1 MSDMDFAKVDAFLE
15 KTAEVMA
22 LIEDA
27 DSDMESKSF
36 YIDPETKV
44 RRVRDAAYWG
54 MPVNTVITPGMKPV
68 NRNAARALASRAR
81 AASTPRSV
89 SVGGR
94 TRPNHKRGDASSARG
109 YRGLDTIVRGWADGY
124 AGLGLDPNEAVAKA
138 KQFDANNSRLNG
150 DRSSS
155 PASRTLAVAEMEDV
169 IAYPSEHPMDVRRVA
184 KATLAHF
191 NRRPHAV
198 WEHHDGKDVV
208 VYAHSWY
215 DIEPDQYGTFTIRS
229 NRRILAEQVRGK
241 DVLKTIENSD
251 PEQAGKKPIKD
262 SDRLFG
268 NKPPVVAKPKP
279 APKPK
284 TSTPTSRLAQ
294 GRPLEVG
301 DLIEDPSQIKVGDTA
316 TVPYRPYGKRGKIV
330 RIAADGSDFSVR
342 SDGRTYRGKFDGTS
356 IYGGDG
362 KRDDRSWMTLS
373 QRRRQLAIWQEHGAG
388 SQQARDYIS
397 DARARYSASSAPKPK
412 ASGGPITGISWRR
425 GRSIQSTRDNQFVAD
440 YGSGGHGPNGA
451 SHHLIVQ
458 RASWEPNGPEYVV
471 NVSEYG
477 VQGKPL
483 WKQSNRTFATVED
496 AKAYAIVLLDR
507 QVNGSSK
514 PKPTR
519 AQLDARAAR
528 ELRRA
533 FPLARTTF
541 GGKKWDDIDLETK
554 TLIDHLDNA
563 GSHAWMDDPRYDGV
577 EGFIDLDTGKALVVV
592 DNNTGECIVDPEFKT
607 RYVRKPEYW
616 GVPYGTPITP
626 GMKPHGPDAD
636 PKA

>member
-27 DSDMESKSF
+27 DPDMESKSF

-284 TSTPTSRLAQ
+284 
-294 GRPLEVG
+294 
-301 DLIEDPSQIKVGDTA
+301 
-316 TVPYRPYGKRGKIV
+316 
-330 RIAADGSDFSVR
+330 
-342 SDGRTYRGKFDGTS
+342 
-356 IYGGDG
+356 
-362 KRDDRSWMTLS
+362 
-373 QRRRQLAIWQEHGAG
+373 
-388 SQQARDYIS
+388 
-397 DARARYSASSAPKPK
+397 

-563 GSHAWMDDPRYDGV
+563 GSHEWVDDPQYDGV
-577 EGFIDLDTGKALVVV
+577 QGFIDIASGKAMVVV
-592 DNNTGECIVDPEFKT
+592 DTNTGEAIIDPEFKT
-607 RYVRKPEYW
+607 RYVRKPSYW
-616 GVPYGTPITP
+616 GRPYGTPITP
-626 GMKPHGPDAD
+626 GMRPVGPDAD